1 MITSRENP
9 MVKLCRRLQ
18 ASARARREEGL
29 FLAEGVRLCREAL
42 TSGLAVRSI
51 LATPD
56 ALSKNP
62 WLSEYGEILEISLDV
77 AAAVSDTKSPQG
89 VFCLCGIPAAEPFS
103 LRPRGRYLLLDG
115 LQDPGNLGT
124 ILRGAEAFGIT
135 ALILGK
141 GCPDRFSPKVLRSTM
156 GSVFRQ
162 PVFEADDLP
171 GTVRQMEKAGIPVW
185 AAMLDPGAR
194 SIRELPEE
202 GGFGVVVGNEG
213 SGVSPKVAEACA
225 GSVYIPISPRTES
238 LNAAAAA
245 TVIMWELSGRKREV
259 RDGE

>member
-9 MVKLCRRLQ
+9 TVKRCRRLQ
-18 ASARARREEGL
+18 ASAKARREEGL
-29 FLAEGVRLCREAL
+29 FLAEGSRLCREAL
-42 TSGLAVRSI
+42 DSGLMVRAI
-51 LATPD
+51 LATPG
-56 ALSKNP
+56 ALAKNP
-62 WLSEYGEILEISLDV
+62 WLPGYGEVLEVSPEV
-77 AAAVSDTKSPQG
+77 AAAISDTKSPQG
-89 VFCLCGIPAAEPFS
+89 VFCLCGIPAEPPFS
-103 LRPRGRYLLLDG
+103 LHAQGRYLLVDG

-162 PVFEADDLP
+162 PVFTAEDLP
-171 GTVRQMEKAGIPVW
+171 ETVRRMGDAGVPVW

-194 SIRELPEE
+194 AIRDLPED
-202 GGFGVVVGNEG
+202 GGLGVVVGNEG
-213 SGVSPKVAEACA
+213 SGVSREVAEACA
-225 GSVYIPISPRTES
+225 GSVYIPIAPRTES

-245 TVIMWELSGRKREV
+245 TVIMWELSGRRREA
-259 RDGE
+259 RHGK

>member
-9 MVKLCRRLQ
+9 LVKRCRRLQ
-18 ASARARREEGL
+18 SSGRARREEGL

-42 TSGLAVRSI
+42 DAGVTAASL
-51 LATPD
+51 LATPG
-56 ALSKNP
+56 ALAKNP
-62 WLSEYGEILEISLDV
+62 WLGQRGEVLEISPEV
-77 AAAVSDTKSPQG
+77 AAAISDTKSPQG
-89 VFCLCGIPAAEPFS
+89 VFCLCRMPEP
-103 LRPRGRYLLLDG
+103 RPFVARPEGRYLLLDG

-162 PVFEADDLP
+162 PAFPVEDLP
-171 GTVRQMEKAGIPVW
+171 GTIRQLAAAGVPVW

-194 SIRELPEE
+194 TVRELPDT
-202 GGFGVVVGNEG
+202 GGFGVVIGNEG
-213 SGVSPKVAEACA
+213 SGVSKEAADCCS
-225 GSVYIPISPRTES
+225 GRVYIPIAPRTES

-245 TVIMWELSGRKREV
+245 TIIMWELSGRQQEV
-259 RDGE
+259 QDGK